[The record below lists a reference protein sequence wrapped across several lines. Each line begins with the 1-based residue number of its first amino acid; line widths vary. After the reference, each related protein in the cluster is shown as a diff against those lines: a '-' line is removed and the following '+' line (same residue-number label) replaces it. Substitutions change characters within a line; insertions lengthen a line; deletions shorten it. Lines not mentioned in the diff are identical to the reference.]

1 MSKAPWYHWP
11 VAIVALV
18 WTAMGAADYTL
29 TQAGVEAYLSNFT
42 PDQIDYYRSLP
53 VWIDALWA
61 IGVWAGLLGAIL
73 MFTRS
78 RRAAL
83 VIGLSFLALASA
95 ALWMLII
102 AQPTLWQ
109 IAGGQAAT
117 IMIVVIIVTF
127 CIYLYARQMHVE
139 GVL

>member
-1 MSKAPWYHWP
+1 MDKAPWYHWP
-11 VAIVALV
+11 VAVVALV
-18 WTAMGAADYTL
+18 WTAIGAADYTL
-29 TQAGVEAYLSNFT
+29 TQYGAEFYLRSFT
-42 PDQIDYYRSLP
+42 PDQIAYYRNLP
-53 VWIDALWA
+53 LWIDGLWA

-78 RRAAL
+78 SLAAL
-83 VIGLSFLALASA
+83 VLGVSVVSLVLAAGWLLTLAEPS
-95 ALWMLII
+95 LW
-102 AQPTLWQ
+102 T

-117 IMIVVIIVTF
+117 VMIVTIAVMA